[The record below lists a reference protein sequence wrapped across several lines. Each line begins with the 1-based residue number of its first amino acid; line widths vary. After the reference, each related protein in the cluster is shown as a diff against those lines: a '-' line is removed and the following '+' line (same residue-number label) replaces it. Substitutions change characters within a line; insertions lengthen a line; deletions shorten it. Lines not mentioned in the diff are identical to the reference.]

1 MMRCNIQFTCTDNAV
16 ILNSREMGSNLM
28 EGNTMTEEIKR
39 LRRVCFTGHRPEK
52 LNRSE
57 KSVLDGLETAIRQ
70 AIADGSNVF
79 ISGMARGV
87 DIWAAEIVLQIRS
100 EGEDIKLIC
109 ASPYRG
115 FEKNWS
121 IDWQRRYNNVIE
133 AADLVRFICPNY
145 SKSCFQIRNEWMV
158 DHSSR
163 VIAVFNGQLGGTKN
177 TIDYD
182 KIRAVEICY
191 A

>member
-1 MMRCNIQFTCTDNAV
+1 
-16 ILNSREMGSNLM
+16 
-28 EGNTMTEEIKR
+28 MTEEIKR

-70 AIADGSNVF
+70 AIVDGSNVF

-121 IDWQRRYNNVIE
+121 IDWQRRYNKAAPSNPYELIE
-133 AADLVRFICPNY
+133 
-145 SKSCFQIRNEWMV
+145 
-158 DHSSR
+158 
-163 VIAVFNGQLGGTKN
+163 
-177 TIDYD
+177 
-182 KIRAVEICY
+182 EITEQCLTGN
-191 A
+191 AR

>member
-1 MMRCNIQFTCTDNAV
+1 
-16 ILNSREMGSNLM
+16 
-28 EGNTMTEEIKR
+28 MTEEIKR

-57 KSVLDGLETAIRQ
+57 KSVLGGLETAIQQ

-87 DIWAAEIVLQIRS
+87 DIWAAEIVLRIRS

-115 FEKNWS
+115 FEKSWS

-145 SKSCFQIRNEWMV
+145 SKSCFQIR
-158 DHSSR
+158 
-163 VIAVFNGQLGGTKN
+163 
-177 TIDYD
+177 
-182 KIRAVEICY
+182 
-191 A
+191 

>member
-1 MMRCNIQFTCTDNAV
+1 
-16 ILNSREMGSNLM
+16 MGSNLM

-70 AIADGSNVF
+70 AIVDGSNVF

-163 VIAVFNGQLGGTKN
+163 VIAVFNGQLGGTK
-177 TIDYD
+177 TL
-182 KIRAVEICY
+182 
-191 A
+191 